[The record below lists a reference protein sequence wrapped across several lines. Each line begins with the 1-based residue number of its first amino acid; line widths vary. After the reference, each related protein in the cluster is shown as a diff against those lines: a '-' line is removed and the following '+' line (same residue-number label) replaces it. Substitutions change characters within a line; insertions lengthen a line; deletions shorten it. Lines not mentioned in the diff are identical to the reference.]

1 MPHPI
6 RLISAEE
13 GAIRLPALSAPC
25 PGGCRAL
32 VSLDYDGTLRHE
44 QSGIHPDFAPT
55 IRSLRAQGV
64 RWGINTGRSLRKL
77 EPELAALPLMPDFIC
92 TCERYVYLADAE
104 GRLRPASAYN
114 ARCHAANAALLSEL
128 LPTWQSELTALRALL
143 PDLKWEIAADDPLSI
158 EARDSSVMD
167 ALMPHLLRF
176 AASLPLRHIKI
187 QRAGRFMRF
196 SDANF
201 SKGSAL
207 RYLQQL
213 WSVPEDHIF
222 LMGDGHNDLDA
233 FACFPRAYC
242 AAPESAHHDVLA
254 WIRAH
259 GGRLAPDV
267 PHALRH
273 WQQTSL

>member
-1 MPHPI
+1 MPHSI

-104 GRLRPASAYN
+104 GRLHPASAYN

-128 LPTWQSELTALRALL
+128 LPTWQSELTA
-143 PDLKWEIAADDPLSI
+143 
-158 EARDSSVMD
+158 
-167 ALMPHLLRF
+167 
-176 AASLPLRHIKI
+176 
-187 QRAGRFMRF
+187 
-196 SDANF
+196 
-201 SKGSAL
+201 
-207 RYLQQL
+207 
-213 WSVPEDHIF
+213 
-222 LMGDGHNDLDA
+222 
-233 FACFPRAYC
+233 
-242 AAPESAHHDVLA
+242 
-254 WIRAH
+254 
-259 GGRLAPDV
+259 
-267 PHALRH
+267 
-273 WQQTSL
+273 